1 MYPLQ
6 LFCFWLQIRERQIYA
21 QTRAASNH
29 LGQGQGWNWPAL
41 LSLRALSAP
50 SWAAA
55 RTVAFK
61 KPPEKWPQDPVSGA
75 GGLAVPGIGLDN
87 LSGLSELAGDQGET
101 PPPTP
106 GLHSSCG
113 HPLKVALAS
122 PGRQVTLSH
131 LPSTGSPAC
140 ASSSEELIQLLKC
153 ECPPCILSRTRGKT
167 PAPETLHLPQPA
179 LPTVA
184 RMAAIPFQAAARKN
198 SRCQFIS
205 GSEPKPG
212 SESGCPGC
220 LSNPLG
226 HRIQPWKALPRADR
240 LLLLLPSSQCLLLS
254 RAACPS
260 SLMEE
265 RGFLVAEAESWTS
278 RGPLDPREPAQTFL
292 AMSHPKTRRTQ
303 PGLSTVELL
312 EA

>member
-1 MYPLQ
+1 M
-6 LFCFWLQIRERQIYA
+6 
-21 QTRAASNH
+21 
-29 LGQGQGWNWPAL
+29 
-41 LSLRALSAP
+41 
-50 SWAAA
+50 
-55 RTVAFK
+55 
-61 KPPEKWPQDPVSGA
+61 
-75 GGLAVPGIGLDN
+75 
-87 LSGLSELAGDQGET
+87 
-101 PPPTP
+101 
-106 GLHSSCG
+106 
-113 HPLKVALAS
+113 
-122 PGRQVTLSH
+122 TLSH

-153 ECPPCILSRTRGKT
+153 ECPPCILSRTGAK
-167 PAPETLHLPQPA
+167 PQPQRCSIC
-179 LPTVA
+179 LSQPC
-184 RMAAIPFQAAARKN
+184 PLWPEWQPSPLQAAARKN

>member
-1 MYPLQ
+1 MPRPEQPPTTSVKDKGGTGLPSCPSEPFLPHPGQ
-6 LFCFWLQIRERQIYA
+6 QQGLWLSR
-21 QTRAASNH
+21 SH
-29 LGQGQGWNWPAL
+29 LRSGPRTLSVELEVL
-41 LSLRALSAP
+41 LS
-50 SWAAA
+50 
-55 RTVAFK
+55 
-61 KPPEKWPQDPVSGA
+61 Q
-75 GGLAVPGIGLDN
+75 
-87 LSGLSELAGDQGET
+87 ELALTTFQASANLLVT
-101 PPPTP
+101 RVRHLPPPR
-106 GLHSSCG
+106 LHSSCG

-122 PGRQVTLSH
+122 SGRQVTLSH

-265 RGFLVAEAESWTS
+265 RGFLGAEAESWTS
-278 RGPLDPREPAQTFL
+278 RV
-292 AMSHPKTRRTQ
+292 
-303 PGLSTVELL
+303 LSIHVNLPSPFWR
-312 EA
+312 